1 MENEQ
6 ANINIERRSGADR
19 RDDSEAFDFPFI
31 DSHGHLVTEDRRKY
45 HRRCASTSR
54 NTQGRDTSMSYTRS
68 GKQFA

>member
-45 HRRCASTSR
+45 HITGAVHQQVVTLK
-54 NTQGRDTSMSYTRS
+54 D
-68 GKQFA
+68 AIPA